1 MQNYLEYLI
10 NSILDIF
17 YCSGYR
23 ALDPEF
29 GQNRIY
35 ITGQDSRMLFQAN
48 IARIC
53 RTILSLK
60 HLCTKTDSS
69 YFFQAVYVK
78 EEGGVK
84 EESTTEEDPLEV
96 EESLLKNEG
105 MEEYILVKED
115 NTSVKEEHF
124 DEL

>member
-1 MQNYLEYLI
+1 M
-10 NSILDIF
+10 
-17 YCSGYR
+17 
-23 ALDPEF
+23 
-29 GQNRIY
+29 
-35 ITGQDSRMLFQAN
+35 
-48 IARIC
+48 
-53 RTILSLK
+53 
-60 HLCTKTDSS
+60 
-69 YFFQAVYVK
+69 K

-105 MEEYILVKED
+105 MEYILVKED